1 MIGRWVYKSTSRTA
15 FQEMVSDWLRSRQ
28 VVLLI
33 GTTKK
38 FLIKPDC
45 ILVLVLECI
54 IAQWNDSIIASTI
67 YILIIIECAKIKGTI
82 KQVCVCIFCSVV
94 CHRIYIYTQ
103 FSLHIESIDN
113 TKDKA
118 LEPTLIVLLCCI
130 ERIHGTECSG
140 PRQV

>member
-1 MIGRWVYKSTSRTA
+1 MHIL
-15 FQEMVSDWLRSRQ
+15 FRS
-28 VVLLI
+28 L
-33 GTTKK
+33 
-38 FLIKPDC
+38 PPY
-45 ILVLVLECI
+45 
-54 IAQWNDSIIASTI
+54 I
-67 YILIIIECAKIKGTI
+67 Y
-82 KQVCVCIFCSVV
+82 
-94 CHRIYIYTQ
+94 IYIYTQ